1 LTPRLVSGG
10 RDAIALLAGAKIAEH
25 YAFVHS
31 RMEKEMRIRTATLT
45 AAVSCSLLLSSGLM
59 AQTTGTAPRSAAPSN
74 MPTNGT
80 KDTSQL
86 ARADRT
92 FLENAAQGGHAEIE
106 GSKLAEQKA
115 SSPDVKTFAARMIKD
130 HTAVG
135 EELTKLASTKGYT
148 PPTEPSV
155 VQRTE
160 LKALSA
166 LDGERFDKMYS
177 SRIGVAAHESTVK
190 MFKEAAQRAQDP
202 DIKAFAAKHVPD
214 LEHHLQMARD
224 LNKKVGNDK

>member
-1 LTPRLVSGG
+1 MS
-10 RDAIALLAGAKIAEH
+10 
-25 YAFVHS
+25 
-31 RMEKEMRIRTATLT
+31 IRTATLSVLST
-45 AAVSCSLLLSSGLM
+45 AACSLLLSSAVM
-59 AQTTGTAPRSAAPSN
+59 AQGTSTAPRNTAPSN
-74 MPTNGT
+74 MPATTATDETTTRGT
-80 KDTSQL
+80 TRDAARDTSKL
-86 ARADRT
+86 VRADRS
-92 FLENAAQGGHAEIE
+92 FLENAAQGGLAEVE

-115 SSPDVKTFAARMIKD
+115 SSADVKSFAARMIKD
-130 HTAVG
+130 HTKVN
-135 EELTKLASTKGYT
+135 EELTKLASSKGYT

-177 SRIGVAAHESTVK
+177 SRIGVAAHENTVK
-190 MFKEAAQRAQDP
+190 LFKEAAQNAKDP

-214 LEHHLQMARD
+214 LEEHLKMARD